1 MASRMRGRPPV
12 QHVAALLYLVLPSS
26 IATAV
31 EASFRDTEFST
42 VSANIQRACGL
53 LQLDAEA
60 SDLLKELQNKLNTVL
75 DELSGV
81 FGSR

>member
-1 MASRMRGRPPV
+1 MMSD
-12 QHVAALLYLVLPSS
+12 
-26 IATAV
+26 AV
-31 EASFRDTEFST
+31 C
-42 VSANIQRACGL
+42 V

-60 SDLLKELQNKLNTVL
+60 SGLLKELQNKLNTVL